1 MHSGCHPR
9 HPTLSLIVPLFNE
22 DENLPVLI
30 QSVLAVLSEDPDFL
44 ELVLIDDGSRDHTR
58 AKALEFSACD
68 PRIRLI
74 SHERN
79 RGLGAAIRTGLREAK
94 GDLILYTDA
103 DLPFD
108 FRLIPQLV
116 ALSTGENV
124 VIGYRTNR
132 GDGLRRWLQSRVYNL
147 LCRFLLGLHLH
158 DVNFACKLLPRRT
171 ELNARLSAEG
181 SFIDAELL
189 FECRTEG
196 LSLTEFPMAYFP
208 RTRGESTLSRPRVV
222 IVILKELFRHFFR
235 PSYLEYLKK
244 QQSGRPRL
252 PRYSSLGYAVTIVL
266 LLNLLL
272 YALTGVN
279 LFMTVLTAIAIVTG
293 YGAVGTSL
301 TGRFLATIAA
311 AYFLLPPFYALNVS
325 TRSDL
330 WRLILFTLIV
340 LSMAGMG
347 ASQKWIERHANK
359 SQ

>member
-1 MHSGCHPR
+1 MHSCCPSR

-30 QSVLAVLSEDPDFL
+30 ESVLAVLSEDPDFL
-44 ELVLIDDGSRDHTR
+44 ELVLIDDGSRDQTK

-68 PRIRLI
+68 PRIRLVG
-74 SHERN
+74 HDRN
-79 RGLGAAIRTGLREAK
+79 RGLGAAIRTGLREAG

-108 FRLIPQLV
+108 FRLIPELI

-158 DVNFACKLLPRRT
+158 DVNFACKLLPRRAV
-171 ELNARLSAEG
+171 LNARLSADG

-189 FECRTEG
+189 FECLREG

-208 RTRGESTLSRPRVV
+208 RTRGESTLSRPGVV
-222 IVILKELFRHFFR
+222 IVILKELFRHLFR
-235 PSYLEYLKK
+235 PSYIEYLKK
-244 QQSGRPRL
+244 QQARRPRL
-252 PRYSSLGYAVTIVL
+252 IRYRPLGFAITIVL

-272 YALTGVN
+272 YPVTGVN
-279 LFMTVLTAIAIVTG
+279 LFLTLLPAIAIITW
-293 YGAVGTSL
+293 YGGVGPSL
-301 TGRFLATIAA
+301 AGTLLATLAT
-311 AYFLLPPFYALNVS
+311 AYFFLPPFYSLSVS
-325 TRSDL
+325 TRGDL
-330 WRLILFTLIV
+330 WRLIVFVVIAT
-340 LSMAGMG
+340 SMAGIG
-347 ASQKWIERHANK
+347 ASQKWIVRRVNK